1 MGVRSK
7 DNLLADGLAADRPWR
22 GRACRDPRAPWGGH
36 LLQRNLLPQPLVALV
51 LVAVRSRLPSR
62 CRSGQNLLRPP
73 LRLLV
78 IGALLEGPR
87 GCRQPARHPLRAS
100 CRPLVPPG

>member
-51 LVAVRSRLPSR
+51 LLAVRSRLPSR
-62 CRSGQNLLRPP
+62 CRSGQILLMALLRE
-73 LRLLV
+73 LM
-78 IGALLEGPR
+78 IGAVKEDVM
-87 GCRQPARHPLRAS
+87 GCPKRVSHRVRAS
-100 CRPLVPPG
+100 